1 MPWSALMTMW
11 LWVELGQLLISLKIR
26 FFFLSGGEDKDLTV
40 QADAIHC
47 KAAWLLMLMRK

>member
-1 MPWSALMTMW
+1 MTMW